1 MPNENLTTYVEADPN
16 GHIEAAVDR
25 VTFTG
30 LSYDESAYLYKDKGA
45 GHFGGDFEHR
55 FQFMITGSTNFGR
68 CHPWM
73 TANAVGDWLTLHAA
87 AEDNLA
93 LRLHRDDPDFI
104 FRLFEDNDLGWWED
118 TLAGLSENTMYYVTV
133 KRDEAVGTYG
143 TLYCYVYLDEG
154 RTNLFGTL
162 SLALR
167 KAVDFQ
173 YVYALSSEKSI
184 YPDTTVSGYV
194 ESLDLME
201 QEAASLPSPARTF
214 VLDTAQRAMLLDTER
229 RKLRA

>member
-30 LSYDESAYLYKDKGA
+30 LNYDESAYLYKDKGA
-45 GHFGGDFEHR
+45 GHFGGDFEHC
-55 FQFMITGSTNFGR
+55 FQFMITGSTNYGR

-73 TANAVGDWLTLHAA
+73 TANAVGDWVTLHVAG
-87 AEDNLA
+87 EDNLA
-93 LRLHRDDPDFI
+93 LRLHRDDPDFT
-104 FRLFEDNDLGWWED
+104 FYLFEDNDLGWWESSL
-118 TLAGLSENTMYYVTV
+118 TGLAENTKYYVTV

-143 TLYCYVYLDEG
+143 TLYCYIYLDAG
-154 RTNLFGTL
+154 RTNLFGAM
-162 SLALR
+162 SLALH
-167 KAVDFQ
+167 KTVDFR
-173 YVYALSSEKSI
+173 YVYALSSEKSAW
-184 YPDTTVSGYV
+184 PNPTVSGYV

-214 VLDTAQRAMLLDTER
+214 VLDTEKRPMTLDTER
-229 RKLRA
+229 RKLCA